1 MTPPLPTR
9 GELAV
14 LLDELAARQLTAQA
28 RARHWRNVTIGLCI
42 ALVVILPVFA
52 IVAPKIGSGLVR
64 IRGGAGTGNAGKDLL
79 SVGDLLAVE
88 VWGMLGG
95 IIGVIAAVSR
105 IKISSVNS
113 SLQAAQLILKPLAG
127 AAFALFGVV
136 AIQGGL
142 FTQFQPIAATSIA
155 AYATLFG
162 FAQEALTRLVDR
174 RASTLLDTAAPTSTD
189 TSAARP

>member
-9 GELAV
+9 AELAV

-64 IRGGAGTGNAGKDLL
+64 IRGSAGTGNAGMDLL

-88 VWGMLGG
+88 LWGVLGG

-105 IKISSVNS
+105 IKDLECQQLAAGRPADSQASRRRGIRTFRGSRNPGWA
-113 SLQAAQLILKPLAG
+113 LQPVPASR
-127 AAFALFGVV
+127 
-136 AIQGGL
+136 GL
-142 FTQFQPIAATSIA
+142 
-155 AYATLFG
+155 L
-162 FAQEALTRLVDR
+162 DR
-174 RASTLLDTAAPTSTD
+174 RVCHALRLRTRGPDPIGRSPRQHAPGHRSTD
-189 TSAARP
+189 KR